1 VGLQVESLV
10 YVARC
15 LATILLLP
23 VLAGAHV
30 TVLREQIGNFAV
42 DLNVPPEGIRAGE
55 RLELF
60 LRVSNS
66 AALGEAA
73 PSGVSC
79 ERVSSQ
85 IAMPSMPG
93 MPVITPDLHWLGY
106 PGSYG
111 LKTTF
116 PHAGF
121 YRVSVGFVASPAAQL
136 LSVTYLVEVL
146 DENMNA
152 SALPKPYWLKIDH
165 EPARL
170 NAGKPVRLSLSVW
183 SREMG
188 RAVTEFE
195 IFHEK
200 KMHLIVVSEDLG
212 FFFHEH
218 PVLQPDG
225 SFAEVFRF
233 PSAGKWVFF
242 ADTAPRGSGE
252 QVALGSTVVGGRPLR
267 TRTPLPAV
275 TSVASQDGLTLV
287 MQPSYIAARRSMLLT
302 FRVRDSSGNAP
313 VDIEPWLGAPA
324 HLILVEQDATTF
336 VHSHPETRD
345 GQVVNEGLLSFQ
357 VRFPK
362 PGKYKAW
369 IQLKRDGKLSTLPFV
384 IEAVGEGD

>member
-1 VGLQVESLV
+1 VASLDRA
-10 YVARC
+10 ARC
-15 LATILLLP
+15 VAVLLLP
-23 VLAGAHV
+23 VLASTHV
-30 TVLREQIGNFAV
+30 TVLREQNGGYSV

-60 LRVSNS
+60 LRVSKS

-79 ERVSSQ
+79 ERVSGE
-85 IAMPSMPG
+85 IAMPLMPG
-93 MPVITPDLHWLGY
+93 MPVITPDLRWLGY

-121 YRVSVGFVASPAAQL
+121 YRVNVGFAPSPAAQL

-146 DENMNA
+146 DENMNPA
-152 SALPKPYWLKIDH
+152 ALPKPYWLKVGH

-170 NAGKPVRLSLSVW
+170 SAGKPCRLSLSVW
-183 SREMG
+183 SRETG
-188 RAVTEFE
+188 RATTEFE
-195 IFHEK
+195 TFHEK
-200 KMHLIVVSEDLG
+200 KMHLIVVSEDLSL
-212 FFFHEH
+212 FFHEH
-218 PVLQPDG
+218 PVLQADG

-233 PSAGKWVFF
+233 PIAGKWMFF
-242 ADTAPRGSGE
+242 ADTAPRGAGE
-252 QVALGSTVVGGRPLR
+252 QVALSSVIVRGRPFR
-267 TRTPLPAV
+267 RASLPAS
-275 TSVASQDGLTLV
+275 TFTASQDGLTLV
-287 MQPSYIAARRSMLLT
+287 MQPSYTAAHRSMLLS
-302 FRVRDSSGNAP
+302 FRMRDSSGNAP

-324 HLILVEQDATTF
+324 HLILIEQDAVTF

-345 GQVVNEGLLSFQ
+345 SQAINEGLLSFQ

-369 IQLKRDGKLSTLPFV
+369 IQLKRSGKLLTLPFV
-384 IEAVGEGD
+384 IEASSEGD